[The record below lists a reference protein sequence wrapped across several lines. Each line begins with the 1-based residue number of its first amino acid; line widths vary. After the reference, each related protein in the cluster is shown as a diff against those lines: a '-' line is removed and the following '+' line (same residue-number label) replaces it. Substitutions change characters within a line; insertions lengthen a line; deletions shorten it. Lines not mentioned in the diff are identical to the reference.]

1 MCSFP
6 LQFFQNTLIWF
17 SKTEIN
23 LMSCHVFADPYNYL
37 YIFPSQIPVI
47 LGVNRAYRVKREWS
61 ESRLV
66 MSDSFQLR
74 GLYSPWNSLGQNT
87 AVDSLSLLWGIFPT
101 QGLNPGLL
109 HCRRVLYQLSHK
121 GSPRIL
127 EWVAYLFSRRSSQP
141 RNWTRVSCISG
152 GFFAHWAI
160 REAHVES
167 TEGLIKYKAYIFRTD
182 HLPVLQN

>member
-23 LMSCHVFADPYNYL
+23 LMSCHVFAAPYKYL

-47 LGVNRAYRVKREWS
+47 LGVNRAYRVKCEWS

-141 RNWTRVSCISG
+141 RNWTMVSCIAG
-152 GFFAHWAI
+152 RFFINWAI
-160 REAHVES
+160 KEALME
-167 TEGLIKYKAYIFRTD
+167 FTD
-182 HLPVLQN
+182 SQH